1 MPARRHASAIRST
14 SSSATAPAIVQP
26 NAVDSAPS
34 ISTAAPLSS
43 RALQI
48 FASSSTIC
56 IGVLRTFDRLC
67 SGLTEIGTPILWV
80 PARMA
85 SSAPRRFGASV
96 AIRVFGRDPPALVR
110 GRHHH
115 VEVLQPV
122 ARADLDDFD
131 VDLAHRLLQKTASLG
146 NLRRAQRFTPPC
158 PPCQHTPAAKI
169 TIEEAHGN
177 VLSGRDAGVG
187 SIVASRPSIRR
198 RAHAHAEPFR
208 RPVQTMSVNGVNYL
222 AGIRVLD
229 FTQFEAG
236 PACTEALAWLG
247 AEVVKVENPNLG
259 DPGRKSFRGAPGQ
272 DSWYFLLFNAN
283 KKSVTANLKS
293 ERGLALVKDLL
304 RQADVCV
311 ENFAPGA
318 IERLGLSYEAVK
330 KLNPGIIYAQVKGFG
345 TGSPHEKH
353 LAFDMIAQAT
363 GGVMSI
369 TGERDG
375 PPAKPGTTLGD
386 TGTGM
391 LLAVSILG
399 ALYRRKGTGQG

>member
-1 MPARRHASAIRST
+1 M
-14 SSSATAPAIVQP
+14 
-26 NAVDSAPS
+26 S
-34 ISTAAPLSS
+34 I
-43 RALQI
+43 
-48 FASSSTIC
+48 
-56 IGVLRTFDRLC
+56 
-67 SGLTEIGTPILWV
+67 
-80 PARMA
+80 
-85 SSAPRRFGASV
+85 
-96 AIRVFGRDPPALVR
+96 
-110 GRHHH
+110 
-115 VEVLQPV
+115 
-122 ARADLDDFD
+122 
-131 VDLAHRLLQKTASLG
+131 
-146 NLRRAQRFTPPC
+146 
-158 PPCQHTPAAKI
+158 
-169 TIEEAHGN
+169 
-177 VLSGRDAGVG
+177 
-187 SIVASRPSIRR
+187 
-198 RAHAHAEPFR
+198 
-208 RPVQTMSVNGVNYL
+208 NGVNYL

-318 IERLGLSYEAVK
+318 IERLGLSYEEVK

-399 ALYRRKGTGQG
+399 ALYRRKSTGQGERIEIAMQDAMLQYIRVALAAQASATRMYCSMASCIAISMRSPCPVLLRRYSAPRMLTASSMPVPVSPSVVPGFAGGPSRSPVMLMTPPVACAIMSNARCFSCGLPVPKPLTCA

>member
-1 MPARRHASAIRST
+1 
-14 SSSATAPAIVQP
+14 
-26 NAVDSAPS
+26 
-34 ISTAAPLSS
+34 
-43 RALQI
+43 
-48 FASSSTIC
+48 
-56 IGVLRTFDRLC
+56 
-67 SGLTEIGTPILWV
+67 
-80 PARMA
+80 MA
-85 SSAPRRFGASV
+85 
-96 AIRVFGRDPPALVR
+96 
-110 GRHHH
+110 
-115 VEVLQPV
+115 
-122 ARADLDDFD
+122 
-131 VDLAHRLLQKTASLG
+131 
-146 NLRRAQRFTPPC
+146 
-158 PPCQHTPAAKI
+158 
-169 TIEEAHGN
+169 
-177 VLSGRDAGVG
+177 
-187 SIVASRPSIRR
+187 
-198 RAHAHAEPFR
+198 
-208 RPVQTMSVNGVNYL
+208 VNGVNYL
-222 AGIRVLD
+222 AGIRVVD

-304 RQADVCV
+304 RKADVCV

-318 IERLGLSYEAVK
+318 IERLGLSYDEVK

-345 TGSPHEKH
+345 TGSPHAKN

-375 PPAKPGTTLGD
+375 PPAKPGPTLGD

-391 LLAVSILG
+391 LLAISILA
-399 ALYRRKGTGQG
+399 ALYRRRDTGRGERIELAMQDAMLQYIRVALAAHATSGQAVARNGAKVISGGTVPGGIYPCKPGGPNDYVYVYTSRANPTHWRSLLEVIGRTDLIGDPRFDSVIERVDQEAEVDAMISAWTRQRDKHEAMRVLGAAGVPAGAVLDTQELQEEESFDRRGIMQMMQHPACGPFKMPTWPVRHNGAPPTIRPAPQLGQHTEEVLGDWLGLKAEEIAALRTDEV